1 MVYTD
6 INDISKTIISRS
18 LLPNDKKGIGVSQ
31 DYTKAVEWYQK
42 SAEQRNDK
50 AQYNLVA
57 MYENGVVVDRDF
69 SEAIEWYKK
78 SAV

>member
-31 DYTKAVEWYQK
+31 DYTRAVEWHQN

-50 AQYNLVA
+50 AQYNLGA
-57 MYENGVVVDRDF
+57 IYENGVVVDRDF
-69 SEAIEWYKK
+69 SEAPLLEI
-78 SAV
+78 S